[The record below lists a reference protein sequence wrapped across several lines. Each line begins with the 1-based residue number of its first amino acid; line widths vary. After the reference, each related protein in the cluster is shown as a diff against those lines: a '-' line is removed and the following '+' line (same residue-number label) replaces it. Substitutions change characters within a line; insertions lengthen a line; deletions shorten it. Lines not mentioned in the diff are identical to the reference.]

1 MNIDTDID
9 IIGIKHVLSFL
20 NSLLY
25 IFQNVEIDYRSLLF
39 FSNRTSGFKG
49 NVSFKEMN

>member
-25 IFQNVEIDYRSLLF
+25 IFQNAEIDYGSLLF

>member
-9 IIGIKHVLSFL
+9 IIGLNHVLSLL

-25 IFQNVEIDYRSLLF
+25 IFQNVEIDYGSLLF
-39 FSNRTSGFKG
+39 FSNRTSEFKG